1 MLREELKSKNFIIK
15 DSLQTIKEMKIMS
28 VSAQSIPS
36 SMSSSE
42 ADLVPA
48 NNSVAIID
56 IYNNNDEL
64 KQQIP
69 MAKPYSRQKKQMIIY
84 LTDPYKTNLK
94 K

>member
-42 ADLVPA
+42 ADLIPA

-56 IYNNNDEL
+56 VYNNNDVL

-69 MAKPYSRQKKQMIIY
+69 MAKSYSRQKK
-84 LTDPYKTNLK
+84 T
-94 K
+94 